1 MSEFHSWNSEHAQE
15 PKFLTSKKEAKMGI
29 NKKGIEKRTVAG
41 AFLLIAVIILL
52 ALPALKPVSAWTW
65 DESTVEFRITLT
77 ETTCSTT
84 GDRWLEP
91 DESSSN
97 SLQDCRKTVNG
108 ATKTCC
114 PLGFNCEQQGGAWS
128 CYANATFTCFDYT
141 TQSACSGYAESV
153 AENSVYRST
162 GKYCGSWEQATS
174 TTPGVDC
181 IKQVTNCRCAWS
193 NASTCSSSYALNL
206 NCSDGTGG
214 LIGACTFSD
223 AGSTGCEEDI
233 MLLKWGGAWTG
244 NAAERPSDCSDGSK
258 QVPCRPTLKLG
269 FFTAQNAIAAILVIA
284 IIYIAYSLANRQK
297 TSRKRK
303 FKK

>member
-1 MSEFHSWNSEHAQE
+1 MEI
-15 PKFLTSKKEAKMGI
+15 SKKKM
-29 NKKGIEKRTVAG
+29 EKRMNTG
-41 AFLLIAVIILL
+41 AFFLIAVFILL
-52 ALPALKPVSAWTW
+52 ALLALQPVSAWIW
-65 DESTVEFRITLT
+65 DESTVDFEIRLI

-91 DESSSN
+91 DESSSS
-97 SLQDCRKTVNG
+97 SLQACRKTVNG

-114 PLGFNCEQQGGAWS
+114 PLGFNCEQQGGTWS
-128 CYANATFTCFDYT
+128 CYANATFTCFDYK
-141 TQSACSGYAESV
+141 TQSDCTGYSTSV

-162 GKYCGSWEQATS
+162 GKYCGSWEQTAS

-181 IKQVTNCRCAWS
+181 IKQVTNCRCAWG

-214 LIGACTFSD
+214 IIGACTFSD

-244 NAAERPSDCSDGSK
+244 NAAEKPSDCADGSK

-269 FFTAQNAIAAILVIA
+269 FFTAQNAIAVILLIA
-284 IIYIAYSLANRQK
+284 IIYIIYSLANRQK
-297 TSRKRK
+297 TSRKSKSRK
-303 FKK
+303 K